1 MRKKQHQTKK
11 TRQRIMPPDAGL
23 TAKEMDLTQ
32 PPQTVY
38 ENFDDEQ
45 LASFSKELA
54 KLIKKHTSQ
63 KSSHSE
69 INEDL

>member
-1 MRKKQHQTKK
+1 MRKKQLQTKK

-23 TAKEMDLTQ
+23 TAKEMDLIQ

-54 KLIKKHTSQ
+54 KLIRKQTSQ
-63 KSSHSE
+63 NLSPSE
-69 INEDL
+69 K

>member
-1 MRKKQHQTKK
+1 MRKKQQQAKK

-23 TAKEMDLTQ
+23 TAKEMDMFQ

-54 KLIKKHTSQ
+54 RLIRNQTSQ
-63 KSSHSE
+63 KSPPSE
-69 INEDL
+69 K